1 MNATLVTALKNV
13 LLNHLRDSGSGNATG
28 NDDLQLLSRLL
39 LQQPVSFTATPSP
52 PHTPSPTLISGVRTP
67 AGTTSTP
74 LSRTSSGASSASDS
88 SFSSTTSGVSRSS
101 DISSRHEWD
110 DNNDDDDDNF
120 NRSFENSIVNP
131 VLDAEIMEFID
142 ARDDLPGFETDVF
155 EGDEL
160 VHSLPELPESRPNVG
175 DEGDL

>member
-1 MNATLVTALKNV
+1 MNNATLVTVLKNI
-13 LLNHLRDSGSGNATG
+13 LLNNLRDSGTGNATG

-39 LQQPVSFTATPSP
+39 LQQPVSFTATPCP
-52 PHTPSPTLISGVRTP
+52 PHTPSPTSTSGVRTP

-110 DNNDDDDDNF
+110 DNNDDDDDDDF
-120 NRSFENSIVNP
+120 VIQRRKSPPDQLKRDKRVITRP
-131 VLDAEIMEFID
+131 VLAKLDA
-142 ARDDLPGFETDVF
+142 PC
-155 EGDEL
+155 L
-160 VHSLPELPESRPNVG
+160 VVHPRVRNSMFRKKIKR
-175 DEGDL
+175 